1 MYAYI
6 SSANA
11 QTIVNVGDET
21 ALRNAISSATGHTI
35 IVLTADIQLTTTP
48 LNIVAGKDIVLT
60 SNSPSVFF
68 RLIGASGQTTITVA
82 NNGRLELVGIT
93 VTHTS
98 GTNGNGA
105 VVYFGGVLTLSG
117 GTITNNYGGGI
128 ANSGDFT
135 MSGGTITN
143 NTSLSGG
150 GGILNHGNFA
160 ILDGTIANNTAAYYG
175 GGIASW
181 GNVTMSGG
189 TIANN
194 TAILYSGG
202 GISDWNSLVMS
213 GGTIANN
220 TAPYGGFGGGIETRG
235 IFIMLDGTVANN
247 TAGYGGGIAKDND
260 IGLISGGTIAN
271 NTAWNSGGGVY
282 NRGTS
287 ITLSNTTI
295 VNNTATLGGGIA
307 NTGEGSGIYTLVGN
321 ITISGGTIANNT
333 AYSGGGMYNSP
344 TGSVIV
350 SGGTISNNAATLY
363 GGGILNSVGNVT
375 LMGGIIANNT
385 AYSGGGIYTYGNFTM
400 LDGIIA
406 NNTAPYG
413 GGITNTGWAET
424 EGEYRFG
431 SVIVSGGTIS
441 NNAATLYGGGMYNSP
456 TGSVIVSGG
465 TISNN
470 TAQGGGGIR
479 NSGLLNLFGGVVSN
493 NTAELGGGIASSG
506 NFSMFNGIISNNIAV
521 DGGGIC
527 LENGLVDL
535 FSGTISENI
544 ASVDGGGV
552 WVAYA
557 NLDHLFVYDGMVFSN
572 NSASVAYNRNPIDDA
587 LYYAQI
593 GPNVVWTN
601 PFTQGYNNY
610 DISYTNGTPY
620 IFSYNVTVNNSYASV
635 TGAGTYQAG
644 EIVTIN
650 AGTRP
655 GYTFTNWTINE
666 GNINLTLPN
675 TPTAT
680 FIMPESDVTV
690 TVNWQANQ
698 SQTGSFS
705 VTKLT
710 NPPDTAVD
718 FNFLTSIGA
727 SFSLTEGGDSWYSG
741 EIPVGVYTVTEL
753 PKPGW
758 ELTNVQVDGTTNYTL
773 NLNTRTLTFTLGA
786 DQIIALYFV
795 NTERIGPE
803 PGSISVT
810 KLTSPSN
817 SETPFSFI
825 ISAPPGTFSL
835 TDGTTWQSGPL
846 APGNY
851 TLTEIAQPGWDL
863 ANIIINDPTHNS
875 YMDLATRT
883 VFIAIDPG
891 ETITILYQNTKQQPQ
906 PGTITVVKTTCP
918 TDASDVFNFVTSIPP
933 GTFSL
938 ANADTWQSGP
948 LAPGNYTLTEIAQA
962 DWDLTNIIISDP
974 TGNSR
979 VDLASRTAF
988 IVLDPGETIT
998 ILYQNTKQTPD
1009 YGSFSVT
1016 KVSCPGGS
1024 FESFR
1029 FVTSAPGGSFSLTD
1043 GSSWSSGML
1052 PPGTYTVTELVP
1064 PGWEIANILLNDPS
1078 GTSTVD
1084 LSTGTAIIN
1093 LQAETHVSIVYQ
1105 DAQSPPL
1112 GGLISVVKV
1121 ACPIDTTTQFSFVS
1135 SASEGV
1141 FSLGNGEVWN
1151 SGELSPG
1158 RYLVTEILQSGWVLS
1173 DIVIADPSGTST
1185 FDLSTGTATI
1195 NLQAGTHVTVI
1206 YQNTEQ
1212 PHPDCCNCNK
1222 DPCQC
1227 PPCSDCH
1234 QKPCVCKPCSD
1245 CQGLHR
1251 YEVFDISLT
1260 WHEAQ
1265 VFCEQLG
1272 GHLVTITS

>member
-1 MYAYI
+1 MNNNFKPIFKLNSSYKDLFFVFLFVLLFSSCMYAYI

-333 AYSGGGMYNSP
+333 AYS
-344 TGSVIV
+344 
-350 SGGTISNNAATLY
+350 
-363 GGGILNSVGNVT
+363 
-375 LMGGIIANNT
+375 
-385 AYSGGGIYTYGNFTM
+385 
-400 LDGIIA
+400 
-406 NNTAPYG
+406 
-413 GGITNTGWAET
+413 
-424 EGEYRFG
+424 
-431 SVIVSGGTIS
+431 
-441 NNAATLYGGGMYNSP
+441 GGGMYNSP

>member
-1 MYAYI
+1 
-6 SSANA
+6 
-11 QTIVNVGDET
+11 
-21 ALRNAISSATGHTI
+21 
-35 IVLTADIQLTTTP
+35 
-48 LNIVAGKDIVLT
+48 
-60 SNSPSVFF
+60 
-68 RLIGASGQTTITVA
+68 
-82 NNGRLELVGIT
+82 
-93 VTHTS
+93 
-98 GTNGNGA
+98 
-105 VVYFGGVLTLSG
+105 
-117 GTITNNYGGGI
+117 
-128 ANSGDFT
+128 
-135 MSGGTITN
+135 
-143 NTSLSGG
+143 
-150 GGILNHGNFA
+150 
-160 ILDGTIANNTAAYYG
+160 
-175 GGIASW
+175 
-181 GNVTMSGG
+181 
-189 TIANN
+189 
-194 TAILYSGG
+194 
-202 GISDWNSLVMS
+202 
-213 GGTIANN
+213 
-220 TAPYGGFGGGIETRG
+220 
-235 IFIMLDGTVANN
+235 
-247 TAGYGGGIAKDND
+247 
-260 IGLISGGTIAN
+260 
-271 NTAWNSGGGVY
+271 
-282 NRGTS
+282 
-287 ITLSNTTI
+287 
-295 VNNTATLGGGIA
+295 
-307 NTGEGSGIYTLVGN
+307 
-321 ITISGGTIANNT
+321 
-333 AYSGGGMYNSP
+333 
-344 TGSVIV
+344 
-350 SGGTISNNAATLY
+350 
-363 GGGILNSVGNVT
+363 
-375 LMGGIIANNT
+375 
-385 AYSGGGIYTYGNFTM
+385 
-400 LDGIIA
+400 
-406 NNTAPYG
+406 
-413 GGITNTGWAET
+413 
-424 EGEYRFG
+424 
-431 SVIVSGGTIS
+431 
-441 NNAATLYGGGMYNSP
+441 MYNSP

-680 FIMPESDVTV
+680 FIMPENDVTV
-690 TVNWQANQ
+690 TANWQANQ

-718 FNFLTSIGA
+718 FNFITSTGA

-741 EIPVGVYTVTEL
+741 EIPVGIYTVTEL

-786 DQIIALYFV
+786 GQTIDLYFV

-875 YMDLATRT
+875 YVDLATCT

-948 LAPGNYTLTEIAQA
+948 IAPGNYTLTEIAQA

-1105 DAQSPPL
+1105 DAQSPSL

-1185 FDLSTGTATI
+1185 SDLSTGTATI